1 MSTAKRDNIQSFVL
15 YQNYEHQFE
24 MLSMPRRGEL
34 IMAIFEYARTG
45 VVPTGLSKLVAMAFS
60 AIKDTLDRDR
70 AHYLEICEINRQNG
84 SRGGRPKKSFFTPK
98 TERFFEKA
106 KKPYNDNNND
116 SNNENDNGNKND
128 NGNENETDNDSE
140 NENNFFNSLS
150 LSRSEAPRISCA
162 KAHEITDAPSAHLYP
177 KKTKTKTEKPKAKP
191 KTLKKFKKTDKPDK
205 TDEAAADAYNDFFQA
220 ALERSERVTCATSSF
235 LGETF

>member
-45 VVPTGLSKLVAMAFS
+45 VVPAGLSKLVAMAFS

-84 SRGGRPKKSFFTPK
+84 SRGGRPRKSFSAPK

-106 KKPYNDNNND
+106 KKPYNDNNN
-116 SNNENDNGNKND
+116 NNDNGNKND

-140 NENNFFNSLS
+140 NKNNNSLS
-150 LSRSEAPRISCA
+150 LSRSEAPQISCA
-162 KAHEITDAPSAHLYP
+162 EAHEITDAPKAHLSP

-191 KTLKKFKKTDKPDK
+191 KTLKKAKKTGAVDK
-205 TDEAAADAYNDFFQA
+205 TEEEHDEACDDFFQA
-220 ALERSERVTCATSSF
+220 ALERSERVTCATP
-235 LGETF
+235 L